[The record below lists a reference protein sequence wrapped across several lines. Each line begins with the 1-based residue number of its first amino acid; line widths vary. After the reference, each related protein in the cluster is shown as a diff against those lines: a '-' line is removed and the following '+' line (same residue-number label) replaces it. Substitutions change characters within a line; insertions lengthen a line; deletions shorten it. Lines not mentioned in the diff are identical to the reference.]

1 MDRTRFSWRTPS
13 EHERDPDGIDHPAP
27 PVGACMV
34 KQNTAR
40 HGIWS
45 RELRAE
51 DPTRRGELAEAAAE
65 LEELG
70 FGAVW
75 LGGSSAVRHAVPLI
89 EATTRLTVATG
100 IQSIWQ
106 YEAAD
111 TAAEYAALEATHPGR
126 FLLGLGVS
134 HAKLADQYRR
144 PYSAMVAYLDA
155 LDAAGVPAERR
166 VLAALGPKML
176 RLSRDRAA
184 GSHPYL
190 VTPEH
195 TAEARE
201 ALGEERLLAPEL
213 KVILETDPTRARTIA
228 RDHLSFYLGLPN
240 YTNTF
245 LRLGFTEADLADGGS
260 DRLIDAVYA
269 WGDENRIRARV
280 DEFHAAGADHAA
292 LQVIEAGAAGDAL
305 PREEWRRLAALLN

>member
-1 MDRTRFSWRTPS
+1 
-13 EHERDPDGIDHPAP
+13 
-27 PVGACMV
+27 MV
-34 KQNTAR
+34 KQNTGR
-40 HGIWS
+40 YGIWS
-45 RELRAE
+45 TGLRTEDPARRAE
-51 DPTRRGELAEAAAE
+51 LGEAAAE

-70 FGAVW
+70 FGTVW
-75 LGGSSAVRHAVPLI
+75 LGSSPGVRHAVPLI

-111 TAAEYAALEATHPGR
+111 TAVEYAALEAAHPGR

-134 HAKLADQYRR
+134 HAKLADRYRR

-155 LDAAGVPAERR
+155 LDAAGVPEGRR

-201 ALGEERLLAPEL
+201 ALGDGPLLAPEL
-213 KVILETDPTRARTIA
+213 KVILETDPRRARATA
-228 RDHLSFYLGLPN
+228 RAHLSFYLDLPN

-245 LRLGFTEADLADGGS
+245 LRLGFTESDLTSAGS
-260 DRLIDAVYA
+260 DRLIDALYA
-269 WGDENRIRARV
+269 WGDETRIRARV
-280 DEFHAAGADHAA
+280 DEFHTAGADHVA
-292 LQVIEAGAAGDAL
+292 LQVIEDGAAGGAL
-305 PREEWRRLAALLN
+305 PREGWRRLAGLLG